1 MKSFK
6 EYAASSSTQ
15 SASKQ
20 EQINKTQSVAEEYTQ
35 DTKSA
40 EELTKKIAS
49 AYNGMSN
56 MDMLK
61 NILIEAEKSKRAG
74 TLSNQE
80 IEAFYQN
87 FSSMLNGFQRK
98 KLREIV
104 DRLKEI

>member
-1 MKSFK
+1 LKNFK
-6 EYAASSSTQ
+6 EYAKTQ
-15 SASKQ
+15 SQAEKMD
-20 EQINKTQSVAEEYTQ
+20 KTQSVAEEYTQ
-35 DTKSA
+35 DTQSA
-40 EELTKKIAS
+40 EDLTKQIAA

-87 FSSMLNGFQRK
+87 FSPMLNGFQRK

-104 DRLKEI
+104 EKLKEI

>member
-6 EYAASSSTQ
+6 EYAKTPTV
-15 SASKQ
+15 
-20 EQINKTQSVAEEYTQ
+20 EETINKTQSVAEGYTQ
-35 DTKSA
+35 DTQTA
-40 EELTKKIAS
+40 EDLTKKIAD

-61 NILIEAEKSKRAG
+61 NILMEAEKSKRAG
-74 TLSNQE
+74 TLSNEE

-87 FSSMLNGFQRK
+87 FSPMLNGFQRR